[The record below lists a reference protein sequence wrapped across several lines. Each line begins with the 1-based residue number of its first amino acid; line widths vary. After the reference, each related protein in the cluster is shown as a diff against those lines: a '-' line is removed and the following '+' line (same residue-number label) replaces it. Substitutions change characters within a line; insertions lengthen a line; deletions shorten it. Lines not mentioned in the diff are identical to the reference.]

1 MLIIDILQSPL
12 LDALN
17 VLHFLL
23 SLLILS
29 PLLSFSL
36 SFCAG
41 LLDAYHVCVFLSK
54 LLLFISACLILL
66 PLKLFAAIFLWT
78 LFTVCITF
86 LKVWLGGYLSL
97 LVVYYFYYL
106 TLHQLLYRYIH
117 AYKRFS
123 DYVSD
128 RFFQL
133 FQLFLGLLELLKSFS
148 LFFSTPRTLPPSFSL
163 SQNSRVM
170 LDHIVLLASP
180 LLSLFSL
187 ILLFYT
193 KDSIF
198 MSFFLFFSSP
208 IFLFLLLVLL
218 SPLLPFYVKYVKQSP
233 PLLPLPSP
241 LLLFTTCILSI
252 LLISLFVYLLF
263 WF

>member
-1 MLIIDILQSPL
+1 M
-12 LDALN
+12 
-17 VLHFLL
+17 
-23 SLLILS
+23 
-29 PLLSFSL
+29 
-36 SFCAG
+36 
-41 LLDAYHVCVFLSK
+41 
-54 LLLFISACLILL
+54 
-66 PLKLFAAIFLWT
+66 
-78 LFTVCITF
+78 
-86 LKVWLGGYLSL
+86 
-97 LVVYYFYYL
+97 YYFYYL
-106 TLHQLLYRYIH
+106 TLHQLLYYYIR

-148 LFFSTPRTLPPSFSL
+148 LFFSTPRNLPPLSPL

-170 LDHIVLLASP
+170 LDCIVLLSSP
-180 LLSLFSL
+180 PLSLFSL

-218 SPLLPFYVKYVKQSP
+218 SPLLPFYVKYVEQSP
-233 PLLPLPSP
+233 SLSPLPS
-241 LLLFTTCILSI
+241 LLLLSTCCILSI